1 LWAFLRDIFYK
12 LSSVNTIIK
21 RKEFLDNNFYPRC
34 YAYFF
39 WNLCFFWLMES
50 FIKHTFVYL
59 NMQEET
65 SLRIKRKTIE
75 KLEEMKIH
83 PRQSY
88 DEVIGDL
95 ISSSQ
100 AIQLNLNK
108 KAEKNKK

>member
-1 LWAFLRDIFYK
+1 
-12 LSSVNTIIK
+12 
-21 RKEFLDNNFYPRC
+21 
-34 YAYFF
+34 
-39 WNLCFFWLMES
+39 
-50 FIKHTFVYL
+50 
-59 NMQEET
+59 MQEET